1 MDYKHEISQLINI
14 DGVDRQDVESLIA
27 VPKESGNGDY
37 SLPCFRFARVLRKAP
52 DKIAEDLA
60 SDIVAK
66 LKRINRIHE
75 RISAVRE
82 SVKSKSSLPDLLPE
96 NEKDDFRAEFSSL
109 GKPFEKLFDD
119 VSQSEPKK
127 RADAF
132 FYLASL
138 AKFVDKVEA
147 KNGYLNFYLNKSA
160 YNKIILDKVSAEG
173 DRYGASDV
181 GAGKTVCIDY
191 SSINIAKPFHI
202 GHLMTTVIG
211 AALYRT
217 FNFLGYRAVGINH
230 LGDWGTQFGKL
241 IVAYKLWGD
250 KDDIEK
256 RGIRALLDIYVR
268 FHKEAEKD
276 DSLNDEARHYF
287 KLIEDGDKD
296 ALALFNW
303 FKDITMKEVNRT
315 YKRLKVTFDS
325 YAGESFYNDKM
336 QPVIDELN
344 AKGLLKDSE
353 GAKVVDLSAYN
364 MPPCLILKAD
374 GATLYATR
382 DLAAAFYRK
391 KTYDFYKCLY
401 VVAYQQNLHFKQW
414 FKVVELMGYDWYKD
428 LEHVAF
434 GMVSME
440 DGAMSTREGKVVFL
454 EDVLNKTVEKA
465 RAILDEKSKGLDDK
479 ATVAEDIGVGAVVF
493 SALYNNRIKD
503 VVFSY
508 DRVLSFEGETGP
520 YVQYTHARCTSVL
533 RRAEITKDVDYSA
546 LDNAEAN
553 AVVKAIAAFPDAV
566 KDAAEKYEPC
576 YISRA
581 VMAVCQAY
589 NKFYFEHRIIDAAEP
604 QRNAMLLLTKATKQ
618 VIKTGLTLLGIA
630 APDKM

>member
-1 MDYKHEISQLINI
+1 MDYRHELSRLIDI
-14 DGVDRQDVESLIA
+14 DGVSREEIEKLIT
-27 VPKESGNGDY
+27 VPKESDNGDFC
-37 SLPCFRFARVLRKAP
+37 LPCFRFAGLLKKSPVV
-52 DKIAEDLA
+52 IAKELAETITA
-60 SDIVAK
+60 SDTA
-66 LKRINRIHE
+66 
-75 RISAVRE
+75 
-82 SVKSKSSLPDLLPE
+82 
-96 NEKDDFRAEFSSL
+96 DFLSN
-109 GKPFEKLFDD
+109 
-119 VSQSEPKK
+119 VEP
-127 RADAF
+127 
-132 FYLASL
+132 
-138 AKFVDKVEA
+138 
-147 KNGYLNFYLNKSA
+147 KNGYLNFYLDKSDF
-160 YNKIILDKVSAEG
+160 NRRILKKVLSEG
-173 DRYGASDV
+173 DAYGASDE
-181 GAGKTVCIDY
+181 GRGRTVCIDY

-211 AALYRT
+211 AALYRLYK
-217 FNFLGYRAVGINH
+217 FLGYNAVGINH

-241 IVAYKLWGD
+241 IVAYKKWGD
-250 KDDIEK
+250 EKDLEN
-256 RGIRALLDIYVR
+256 RGIRALLDIYVK
-268 FHKEAEKD
+268 FHKCAETD
-276 DSLNDEARHYF
+276 DSLIDEARRWF
-287 KLIEDGDKD
+287 KRIEDGDPE
-296 ALALFNW
+296 AVALFDK
-303 FKDITMKEVNRT
+303 FKEVTMKEVDRT
-315 YKRLKVTFDS
+315 YKRLKVSFDS

-336 QPVIDELN
+336 QPVIDELQE
-344 AKGLLKDSE
+344 KGLLCDSD

-454 EDVLNKTVEKA
+454 EDVLNRTVEKA
-465 RAILDEKSKGLDDK
+465 RAVLDEKSQTLENKDE
-479 ATVAEDIGVGAVVF
+479 VAEVIGVGAVVF
-493 SALYNNRIKD
+493 SALYNSRIKD

-533 RRAEITKDVDYSA
+533 SRAEITENVDYSA
-546 LDNAEAN
+546 LDNPDAV
-553 AVVKAIAAFPDAV
+553 AVVKAIAAFPDALS
-566 KDAAEKYEPC
+566 DAVRKYEPC
-576 YISRA
+576 YVARS

>member
-1 MDYKHEISQLINI
+1 MRLKKSYTTFIMEFKSYISSVLDL
-14 DGVDRQDVESLIA
+14 DGLSSDEVASLLQDVA
-27 VPKESGNGDY
+27 DPRMGDVA
-37 SLPCFRFARVLRKAP
+37 LPCFKLAARLKKPPQAIAAQIAEKFTSDGLVERAQAVNGYVNFFFDRKAASRR
-52 DKIAEDLA
+52 ILAE
-60 SDIVAK
+60 
-66 LKRINRIHE
+66 
-75 RISAVRE
+75 
-82 SVKSKSSLPDLLPE
+82 LPDMNGELL
-96 NEKDDFRAEFSSL
+96 
-109 GKPFEKLFDD
+109 
-119 VSQSEPKK
+119 
-127 RADAF
+127 
-132 FYLASL
+132 
-138 AKFVDKVEA
+138 
-147 KNGYLNFYLNKSA
+147 KN
-160 YNKIILDKVSAEG
+160 
-173 DRYGASDV
+173 V
-181 GAGKTVCIDY
+181 GQGRTICIDY

-202 GHLMTTVIG
+202 GHLGTTAIG
-211 AALYRT
+211 GSLCKIFKA
-217 FNFLGYRAVGINH
+217 LGYSAVGINH

-241 IVAYKLWGD
+241 IVAFKKWSD
-250 KDDIEK
+250 RETIEK
-256 RGIRALLDIYVR
+256 GGVRALQEIYVR
-268 FHKEAEKD
+268 FHREEETDPSLTDKAREWFAKLEKGDEEATELFSFFKKITLDEVEK
-276 DSLNDEARHYF
+276 
-287 KLIEDGDKD
+287 
-296 ALALFNW
+296 
-303 FKDITMKEVNRT
+303 V
-315 YKRLKVTFDS
+315 YKRLNVSFDS
-325 YAGESFYNDKM
+325 YNGESFYNDKM
-336 QPVIDELN
+336 QPILDVLKQ
-344 AKGLLKDSE
+344 KGLAKMSE
-353 GAKVVDLSAYN
+353 GALVVELEEYG
-364 MPPCLILKAD
+364 MPPCLLVKAD

-533 RRAEITKDVDYSA
+533 SRAEITKDVDYSA